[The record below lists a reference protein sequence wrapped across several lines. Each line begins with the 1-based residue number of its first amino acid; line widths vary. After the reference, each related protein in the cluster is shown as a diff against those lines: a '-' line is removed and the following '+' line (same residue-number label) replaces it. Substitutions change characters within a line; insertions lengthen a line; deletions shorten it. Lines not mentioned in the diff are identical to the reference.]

1 MGFRWQKGKDRQFD
15 IFLAYFNLSVLFPEA
30 NPKLHLFLSL
40 GTIAVY
46 LIRHDASFSN
56 SSSLIAGQKNEFHSL
71 GNHDSYSSVGMEIL
85 TARLPVKLFIK
96 HFGLLPNPNK
106 LILTLVACLPVCYIH
121 KYFRSCSKV
130 LPMLKN

>member
-30 NPKLHLFLSL
+30 NPKLHLFCLWVL
-40 GTIAVY
+40 VAY

-96 HFGLLPNPNK
+96 HFGLYPNS
-106 LILTLVACLPVCYIH
+106 L
-121 KYFRSCSKV
+121 F
-130 LPMLKN
+130 